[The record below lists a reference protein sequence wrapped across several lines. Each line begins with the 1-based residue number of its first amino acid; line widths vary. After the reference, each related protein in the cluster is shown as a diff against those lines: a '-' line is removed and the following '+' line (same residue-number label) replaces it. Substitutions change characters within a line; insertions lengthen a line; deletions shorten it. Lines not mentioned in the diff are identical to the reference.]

1 MAILSTGPIENRP
14 VGGVRPTQQVTVKII
29 NTDSANFSTVFIQ
42 GYHLNGTRTLYV
54 SELFTVAPNQ
64 VITKNYFA
72 NFDAFEFVFTISG
85 PAEESTE
92 ISVWGKSGSGQLVT
106 AHRLVSDELLGSEVA
121 GPQGIV
127 DIRFEGSNDPIPFDG
142 SGSAMVEL
150 TLPQITLE
158 PNQVVK
164 LDAFSNINFINVQSY
179 SVNSFISRNPGD
191 IVTVDNDAI
200 FQDPNQPNFE
210 QVTVTTSL
218 TWVDD
223 PGPGSY
229 VYTFTIIGLAPF
241 GITEGSIDS
250 RGFTAMIINTN
261 G

>member
-1 MAILSTGPIENRP
+1 MSRRN
-14 VGGVRPTQQVTVKII
+14 KI
-29 NTDSANFSTVFIQ
+29 ARMK
-42 GYHLNGTRTLYV
+42 LNGCCPSV
-54 SELFTVAPNQ
+54 DK
-64 VITKNYFA
+64 TKCPP
-72 NFDAFEFVFTISG
+72 ICPPG
-85 PAEESTE
+85 PRGPQGET
-92 ISVWGKSGSGQLVT
+92 GSQGEQGPQG
-106 AHRLVSDELLGSEVA
+106 EQGSQGEQ

-127 DIRFEGSNDPIPFDG
+127 DIRFAGSNDPIPFVINEDG
-142 SGSAMVEL
+142 SGFAMVEL
-150 TLPQITLE
+150 TLPPIILA
-158 PNQVVK
+158 PNQMVK

-179 SVNSFISRNPGD
+179 SVNSFISRNPTD

-200 FQDPNQPNFE
+200 FQNPNQPNFE

-229 VYTFTIIGLAPF
+229 IYTFTIIGLAPF

-250 RGFTAMIINTN
+250 RGFTAMVINTN